1 LQTALLWSFKL
12 FALCIVL
19 ITFIDVSFL
28 QALFGVISADLSSVL
43 PIHGVAGTGTYE
55 AAMIAGMAPFIKYSE
70 DLLLATI
77 NVHIY
82 LLLSTLISIPI
93 AFLLPS
99 TMSQK

>member
-1 LQTALLWSFKL
+1 
-12 FALCIVL
+12 
-19 ITFIDVSFL
+19 
-28 QALFGVISADLSSVL
+28 VISADLSSVL

-55 AAMIAGMAPFIKYSE
+55 AAMIAGMAPFINYSE